1 MEKDQLEV
9 LMKLAEE
16 NFELAYN
23 QGVVD
28 TILGIFDLQDDKV
41 VLSKAVLSKL
51 SEVLIEERSKT
62 KTAEYEATRQL
73 LFMEYGKV

>member
-1 MEKDQLEV
+1 MEKEQLEV

-16 NFELAYN
+16 NFELAYR

-28 TILGIFDLQDDKV
+28 TILGVFDLQDDKV
-41 VLSKAVLSKL
+41 VLSKIVLTKL
-51 SEVLIEERSKT
+51 SDVLIENRANLKT
-62 KTAEYEATRQL
+62 SEYEATREL